1 MIQLRNIEKSY
12 GGDTILRKVNLHL
25 TPGEKVGLIGPNGS
39 GKTTLLRIIRKELD
53 PDGGSVIYLSAI
65 RTALLSQEVTVKPY
79 YTLLQEMKRALPDIM
94 RLERELRSKEE
105 EMISWADD
113 SERMEHLVEEY
124 STLQERFEQES
135 GRDLLWKIDLVIQG
149 LGFSLADRDRR
160 VSEFS
165 GGWHMRIELAKLLL
179 QEVDLLLLDEPTN
192 HLDLAATRWLEEY
205 LKEYPGAL
213 LIVSHDRYFLNKII
227 SRTIHIERG
236 LVTDYSGNYDAF
248 VVQRQAHREQQEK
261 AYLEQQKKLE
271 KDMRF
276 IERFRYKARLASR
289 VKSREKMILRTE
301 IVEAPLHDEKTINL
315 SFSYEESQMTM
326 VFRFRN
332 LEKEY
337 SSRLVSLSGEI
348 EILNG
353 ERIAIIGENGS
364 GKTTLLRILGG
375 VDPHF
380 RGKLKTH
387 DHAVISFYQQ
397 NQQTQLKEEHTVIES
412 LEYVAPQG
420 FTIRELRTILGCF
433 LFRGD
438 DVFKKVSM
446 LSGGEKARLSL
457 AQIVCSSSNVLL
469 FDEPTNHLDI
479 DSREALAEAL
489 KDYEGTILI
498 VSHDRYFIDQ
508 ICTRVLELRDGQLE
522 SYPGNYS
529 YYLRKR
535 EEAQRARTAE
545 IIPEKKKTFHG
556 KKQKLPP
563 SPEKLLKKQIGEV
576 EEAIMMLEIRIKE
589 LEASFEVPGILQ
601 DPRRI
606 QELSQEY
613 AGKKEELERLFER
626 YEELH
631 EALNDRR
638 GE

>member
-1 MIQLRNIEKSY
+1 MIQLLNVEKSY
-12 GGDTILRKVNLHL
+12 GGDTILQKVSIHL
-25 TPGEKVGLIGPNGS
+25 TPCEKVGLIGSNGS
-39 GKTTLLRIIRKELD
+39 GKTTLLRIIRKELE
-53 PDGGSVIYLSAI
+53 PDTGHVVYLSPI

-79 YTLLQEMKRALPDIM
+79 YTLLQEMKRALPAIA
-94 RLERELRSKEE
+94 RLESELRSKEE
-105 EMISWADD
+105 EMIAWADD
-113 SERMEHLVEEY
+113 SERMELLVEEY
-124 STLQERFEQES
+124 AVLQERFEHES

-165 GGWHMRIELAKLLL
+165 GGWHMRMELAKLLL

-205 LKEYPGAL
+205 LRDYPGAL

-227 SRTIHIERG
+227 SRTLHIERG
-236 LVTDYSGNYDAF
+236 FLTTYPGNYDAF
-248 VVQRQAHREQQEK
+248 VVQRSAMREQQEK

-289 VKSREKMILRTE
+289 VKSREKMVSRTE
-301 IVEAPLHDEKTINL
+301 MIGAPPPDEKTINL
-315 SFSYEESQMTM
+315 SFSYEESQMTT
-326 VFRFRN
+326 VYRFRN
-332 LEKEY
+332 LEKDY
-337 SSRLVSLSGEI
+337 GSLLVSLAGEL
-348 EILNG
+348 EIQNG
-353 ERIAIIGENGS
+353 ERVAIIGENGT
-364 GKTTLLRILGG
+364 GKTTLLRILAGM
-375 VDPHF
+375 DSQF
-380 RGKLKTH
+380 RGKLRTH

-397 NQQTQLKEEHTVIES
+397 NQQMQLKEEHTVLEA
-412 LEYVAPQG
+412 LEYVAPGG
-420 FTIRELRTILGCF
+420 FTVRELRTILGCF

-438 DVFKKVSM
+438 DVFKKVAV

-479 DSREALAEAL
+479 DSREALADAL

-508 ICTRVLELRDGQLE
+508 ICTRVLELRNGQLE

-535 EEAQRARTAE
+535 EEAQKARTGSSA
-545 IIPEKKKTFHG
+545 PETKKMAPR
-556 KKQKLPP
+556 KQKP
-563 SPEKLLKKQIGEV
+563 SLSPQRLLKKEINEV
-576 EEAIMMLEIRIKE
+576 EEAIMKLEERIKA
-589 LEASFEVPGILQ
+589 LEASFEDPHALK

-606 QELSQEY
+606 HELSEEY
-613 AGKKEELERLFER
+613 ALKKEELERLFGR

-631 EALNDRR
+631 KSLAE
-638 GE
+638 G